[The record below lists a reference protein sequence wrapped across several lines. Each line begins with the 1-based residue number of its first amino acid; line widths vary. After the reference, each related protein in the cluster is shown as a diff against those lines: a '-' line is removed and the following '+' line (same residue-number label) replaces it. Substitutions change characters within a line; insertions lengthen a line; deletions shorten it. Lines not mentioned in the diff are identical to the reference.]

1 MFNYYKLEI
10 IPIILNMFKVN
21 NLVISGM
28 PTNETS
34 EQIFKFIGEKN
45 IHYTI
50 IEENKELNNM
60 SFIKENPLNAL
71 PTLNNYD
78 AIFLDDDPNWFTTY
92 NELKIIKNSNDEFP
106 LVFICNNIFPHKRR
120 DTYRNPD
127 CIPDEFKNDYSKTLT
142 YDEINIY
149 DNTYHAIEENN
160 SKNGVLTAIEDFL
173 DENKSINMMNIKL
186 INGITILYPENNISK
201 IRLGKISK
209 KIKEYEIKYDEF
221 HDNIFE
227 NQLLKNYVSKFEIF
241 NEQLDSIQRFDDELN
256 EKNKLLNDYENQIKI
271 HDDELNYK
279 NSQIEG
285 YNSQINLK
293 NSRIK
298 HFESKLINSEN
309 EINTLNKKLRT
320 VNSQVTSLK
329 NEINQKEQNFK
340 NKEQEY
346 TNKVTSL
353 KNEINQKE
361 QNFKNKE
368 QEYTNQINNSNSE
381 INSLKSNIDQK
392 EQNFKNKEQEYTNK
406 VTSLKNE
413 INQKEQNENF
423 LNNHLEQ
430 AKLQI
435 KTTNE
440 QITIKNN
447 QIKNKENE
455 LTSFKQQ
462 YAHQLSKLDNKEYCI
477 TCYKEE
483 IENNKLEIEYLMKN
497 TTLKKILSPL
507 AYVYLIF
514 KSSPHELYLNYKLYR
529 LLKNSECFD
538 IGFYLKNNND
548 LKDSNWCKY
557 FSPELH
563 YICNGFSEKRDFN
576 KKYFNTNTK
585 KELLKYIIECK

>member
-293 NSRIK
+293 NSQIK

-320 VNSQVTSLK
+320 VNSQVTTLK
-329 NEINQKEQNFK
+329 NEIN
-340 NKEQEY
+340 
-346 TNKVTSL
+346 
-353 KNEINQKE
+353 
-361 QNFKNKE
+361 
-368 QEYTNQINNSNSE
+368 
-381 INSLKSNIDQK
+381 QK

>member
-120 DTYRNPD
+120 DTYSNPD

-293 NSRIK
+293 NSQIK

-320 VNSQVTSLK
+320 VNSQVTTLK
-329 NEINQKEQNFK
+329 NEIN
-340 NKEQEY
+340 
-346 TNKVTSL
+346 
-353 KNEINQKE
+353 
-361 QNFKNKE
+361 
-368 QEYTNQINNSNSE
+368 
-381 INSLKSNIDQK
+381 QK